1 MCNLVRVKKI
11 FEECHQGKATQNRE
25 ALLKI
30 LENLSSRSKEAG
42 PNILQVG
49 PAIGASPNI
58 LQVGP
63 AIGASPNI
71 PQVGQKRVGNGAAT
85 GYSTEDDS
93 CDEQEGVV
101 AVKKF
106 CSAQGSGLVNANYEI
121 DSELVSSVVANT
133 KELLIWRPKW
143 IELRKTELDM
153 ESKARQEEAQA
164 VKASIEMKSKDRQE
178 EAQTVKAKMDLESK
192 AREEEVQAVKTKMDL
207 ESKAREEEVQAA
219 KAKMD
224 MEIQTAKANMDIETQ
239 AAKAKMDME
248 IQTAKANMDIETQAA
263 KAKMDMEAQAA
274 KARDEERAKE
284 LEFLRAKA
292 KIEADARVAVQ
303 VSAPVDIPVPQPKTL
318 WTIKEVALKEGII
331 KYLQRAIQNRILA
344 IVGKHFHGRASP
356 TEKVV
361 EGNLL
366 VYQYHMSLYDEIKAE
381 LQKTC
386 DNICNP
392 AGQTKLSFA
401 RAE

>member
-1 MCNLVRVKKI
+1 VDQDLYRCSLGNPGPAPYVCNLVRVKKI

-248 IQTAKANMDIETQAA
+248 
-263 KAKMDMEAQAA
+263 AQAA

>member
-1 MCNLVRVKKI
+1 VCNLVRVKKI

-248 IQTAKANMDIETQAA
+248 
-263 KAKMDMEAQAA
+263 AQAA

>member
-1 MCNLVRVKKI
+1 VCNMILMKKI
-11 FEECHQGKATQNRE
+11 FQECYQGKASENRE

-30 LENLSSRSKEAG
+30 LEGLSA
-42 PNILQVG
+42 PV
-49 PAIGASPNI
+49 IGAAPSIPQ
-58 LQVGP
+58 LGL

-71 PQVGQKRVGNGAAT
+71 PKVGQKRAGNGAAT

-101 AVKKF
+101 AVKKP
-106 CSAQGSGLVNANYEI
+106 CSAQGSELVNANHAI
-121 DSELVSSVVANT
+121 DAELVSSMVANT
-133 KELLIWRPKW
+133 KELLILRPKW

-153 ESKARQEEAQA
+153 ESKARQEE
-164 VKASIEMKSKDRQE
+164 
-178 EAQTVKAKMDLESK
+178 
-192 AREEEVQAVKTKMDL
+192 VQAV
-207 ESKAREEEVQAA
+207 
-219 KAKMD
+219 
-224 MEIQTAKANMDIETQ
+224 
-239 AAKAKMDME
+239 
-248 IQTAKANMDIETQAA
+248 

>member
-1 MCNLVRVKKI
+1 MDQDLYRCSLGNPGPAPYVCNLVRVKKI

-248 IQTAKANMDIETQAA
+248 
-263 KAKMDMEAQAA
+263 AQAA

>member
-1 MCNLVRVKKI
+1 MKKI
-11 FEECHQGKATQNRE
+11 FQECYQGKASENRE

-30 LENLSSRSKEAG
+30 LEGLSA
-42 PNILQVG
+42 PV
-49 PAIGASPNI
+49 IGAAPSIPQ
-58 LQVGP
+58 LGL

-71 PQVGQKRVGNGAAT
+71 PKVGQKRAGNGAAT

-101 AVKKF
+101 AVKKP
-106 CSAQGSGLVNANYEI
+106 CSAQGSELVNANHAI
-121 DSELVSSVVANT
+121 DAELVSSMVANT
-133 KELLIWRPKW
+133 KELLILRPKW

-153 ESKARQEEAQA
+153 ESKARQ
-164 VKASIEMKSKDRQE
+164 
-178 EAQTVKAKMDLESK
+178 
-192 AREEEVQAVKTKMDL
+192 EEVQAVKTKMDL

-386 DNICNP
+386 ENICNP

>member
-1 MCNLVRVKKI
+1 M
-11 FEECHQGKATQNRE
+11 FEECQQGKAVENRE
-25 ALLKI
+25 PLLKI
-30 LENLSSRSKEAG
+30 LQDLCVPSNEVAL
-42 PNILQVG
+42 
-49 PAIGASPNI
+49 
-58 LQVGP
+58 
-63 AIGASPNI
+63 NI
-71 PQVGQKRVGNGAAT
+71 PKVGQKRAGNGAAT

-101 AVKKF
+101 AVKKP

-207 ESKAREEEVQAA
+207 ESKAREEEV
-219 KAKMD
+219 
-224 MEIQTAKANMDIETQ
+224 Q

>member
-192 AREEEVQAVKTKMDL
+192 AREEEVQA
-207 ESKAREEEVQAA
+207 
-219 KAKMD
+219 
-224 MEIQTAKANMDIETQ
+224 
-239 AAKAKMDME
+239 AKAKMDME

>member
-1 MCNLVRVKKI
+1 MKKM
-11 FEECHQGKATQNRE
+11 FEECQQGKAVENRE
-25 ALLKI
+25 PLLKI
-30 LENLSSRSKEAG
+30 LQDLCVPSNEVAL
-42 PNILQVG
+42 
-49 PAIGASPNI
+49 
-58 LQVGP
+58 
-63 AIGASPNI
+63 NI
-71 PQVGQKRVGNGAAT
+71 PKVGQKRAGNGAAT

-101 AVKKF
+101 AVKKP

-153 ESKARQEEAQA
+153 ESKARQEE
-164 VKASIEMKSKDRQE
+164 
-178 EAQTVKAKMDLESK
+178 
-192 AREEEVQAVKTKMDL
+192 VQAV
-207 ESKAREEEVQAA
+207 
-219 KAKMD
+219 
-224 MEIQTAKANMDIETQ
+224 
-239 AAKAKMDME
+239 
-248 IQTAKANMDIETQAA
+248 

>member
-1 MCNLVRVKKI
+1 MKKM
-11 FEECHQGKATQNRE
+11 FEECQQGKAVENRE
-25 ALLKI
+25 PLLKI
-30 LENLSSRSKEAG
+30 LQDLCVPSNEVAL
-42 PNILQVG
+42 
-49 PAIGASPNI
+49 
-58 LQVGP
+58 
-63 AIGASPNI
+63 NI
-71 PQVGQKRVGNGAAT
+71 PKVGQKRAGNGAAT

-101 AVKKF
+101 AVKKP

-207 ESKAREEEVQAA
+207 ESKAREEEV
-219 KAKMD
+219 
-224 MEIQTAKANMDIETQ
+224 Q

>member
-1 MCNLVRVKKI
+1 
-11 FEECHQGKATQNRE
+11 
-25 ALLKI
+25 LLKI
-30 LENLSSRSKEAG
+30 LQDLCVPSNEVAL
-42 PNILQVG
+42 
-49 PAIGASPNI
+49 
-58 LQVGP
+58 
-63 AIGASPNI
+63 NI
-71 PQVGQKRVGNGAAT
+71 PKVGQKRAGNGAAT

-248 IQTAKANMDIETQAA
+248 
-263 KAKMDMEAQAA
+263 AQAA